1 MTHMKRLIAITVLGA
16 ALVVPSIYSARAS
29 SAAIFNNN
37 LSYGI
42 SGSSDVTALQQF
54 LQTQGIYSGPITG
67 NFFSLTRA
75 AVKTF
80 QTQNNIAPTS
90 GYFGPITRA
99 KANGILDSGIN
110 SYNQAATNASSGIV
124 TPATTSSTSTAA
136 SALQTVPSLTI
147 FLQARI
153 GNLFQQLQN
162 LFGRSARQS
171 SGSTAAPATTT
182 APAITSSSGGSS
194 SGGGGGGSSGG
205 SSSSGG
211 GGSSG
216 GAALVLTK
224 PTSTLAVSVSVN
236 GGTATVGNFN
246 ITVKDGATTLF
257 NGTAASGQSFVIT
270 QGDSYSVTE
279 ATTSNSINYTVA
291 VGSACSG
298 AMPSASVTC
307 SFVNAYIAPPVVTPT
322 STTILG
328 GTDITA
334 YVTGYGWSDNSPPG
348 AGTYIDDI
356 SGTAGGTGTYSN
368 PITIAVGYVG
378 SAADF
383 APGTMFYIPNL
394 RRYFAAEDTCEACHS
409 DVPAGA
415 TVHLDVWVGG
425 QGASAS
431 AVNSC
436 EDAIT
441 ANHLIIEN
449 PTSNYSVVPG
459 SIFNGTCSEN
469 YGDIPIVQ

>member
-162 LFGRSARQS
+162 LWGRSGRQS
-171 SGSTAAPATTT
+171 SGSTATTPAPTS
-182 APAITSSSGGSS
+182 APMPTSSSGGSS
-194 SGGGGGGSSGG
+194 SGGGGGGGGGSTSGGGSSGG

-224 PTSTLAVSVSVN
+224 PLQA
-236 GGTATVGNFN
+236 
-246 ITVKDGATTLF
+246 
-257 NGTAASGQSFVIT
+257 
-270 QGDSYSVTE
+270 
-279 ATTSNSINYTVA
+279 
-291 VGSACSG
+291 
-298 AMPSASVTC
+298 
-307 SFVNAYIAPPVVTPT
+307 
-322 STTILG
+322 
-328 GTDITA
+328 
-334 YVTGYGWSDNSPPG
+334 
-348 AGTYIDDI
+348 
-356 SGTAGGTGTYSN
+356 
-368 PITIAVGYVG
+368 
-378 SAADF
+378 
-383 APGTMFYIPNL
+383 
-394 RRYFAAEDTCEACHS
+394 R
-409 DVPAGA
+409 
-415 TVHLDVWVGG
+415 
-425 QGASAS
+425 
-431 AVNSC
+431 
-436 EDAIT
+436 
-441 ANHLIIEN
+441 
-449 PTSNYSVVPG
+449 
-459 SIFNGTCSEN
+459 
-469 YGDIPIVQ
+469 